1 MRRIQGRREN
11 REIMSDAYIGSPK
24 GLRGEVTPPPD
35 KSISH
40 RAVMLASI
48 AQGKSIVHNFLYAHD
63 PVSTLNAMRSL
74 GINID
79 DNSRGE
85 IVVHGKGLRGLNEP
99 DDVIDC
105 GNSGTTMRLISG
117 ILSGSSFFSVLTGDS
132 SLRTR
137 PMSRVIEP
145 LKLMGGRISGR
156 QADRYAPLAITGSSL
171 RAMDF
176 KMPVAS
182 AQVKS
187 CIMLAG
193 LYAEGTTTVTE
204 PLKSRD
210 HTEAMLSA
218 MGGSVAIEN
227 LSVKVSGGRELS
239 PLDIT
244 VPADFSS
251 AAFFIA
257 AALIIENS
265 ELIIKN
271 VGINPTRT
279 GFLQALSM
287 MGAEVELLN
296 RRIVS
301 GEPVADILC
310 RTASGL
316 KGAVIDKELM
326 PSMIDEFP
334 ILCIVASQAEGVTE
348 IRGASELRV
357 KESDRIKAMAEGLMS
372 MGVELQ
378 EHEDG
383 LSIKGRAALKTSI
396 IRSFADHRIAMSFA
410 VAALAAKGA
419 VSIDD
424 TGCVD
429 ISFPGFF
436 DILKG
441 LAD

>member
-1 MRRIQGRREN
+1 
-11 REIMSDAYIGSPK
+11 MSDTYIGSPK

-48 AQGKSIVHNFLYAHD
+48 AQGKSIVRNFLYAHD

-74 GINID
+74 GIQID

-85 IVVHGKGLRGLNEP
+85 IIVQGKGLRGIQEP

-117 ILSGSSFFSVLTGDS
+117 ILSGGSFFSVLTGDS

-137 PMSRVIEP
+137 PMARVVEP
-145 LKLMGGRISGR
+145 LRLMGSRISGR
-156 QADRYAPLAITGSSL
+156 QSDRYAPLAINGSSL
-171 RAMDF
+171 RAIDF

-187 CIMLAG
+187 CVMLAG

-204 PLKSRD
+204 PLRSRD
-210 HTEAMLSA
+210 HTEAMLAA
-218 MGGSVAIEN
+218 MGGSVSVDG

-265 ELIIKN
+265 ELMIKN

-279 GFLQALSM
+279 GFLKALSM

-316 KGAVIDKELM
+316 RGAVIDKELM

-372 MGVELQ
+372 MGVDVQ

-383 LSIKGRAALKTSI
+383 LSIKGRAELKTGS
-396 IRSFADHRIAMSFA
+396 IRSFADHRIAMSFS
-410 VAALAAKGA
+410 VAALASKGA